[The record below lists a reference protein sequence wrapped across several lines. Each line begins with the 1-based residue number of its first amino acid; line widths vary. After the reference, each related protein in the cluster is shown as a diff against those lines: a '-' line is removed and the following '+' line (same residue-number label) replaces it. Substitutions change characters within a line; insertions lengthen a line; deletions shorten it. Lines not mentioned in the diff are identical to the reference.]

1 MRRRVLFALCAV
13 IVLAAL
19 VGALVVFPTRYKCNG
34 DDLTFT
40 TSRAFAEQVCATGV
54 TGPVVADLRLAPR
67 AGVLAIAFVSV
78 AWLLRLATEDVG
90 EPGIDG

>member
-1 MRRRVLFALCAV
+1 LFALCAV
-13 IVLAAL
+13 IVLAAI

-40 TSRAFAEQVCATGV
+40 TSQAFAEQTCPTGV
-54 TGPVVADLRLAPR
+54 TGPVVADHRLAPR
-67 AGVLAIAFVSV
+67 AGVLVIAFISV
-78 AWLLRLATEDVG
+78 AWLLRLATEDVD